1 MSHRPV
7 HCSNEVLQVRA
18 ALVHKSFDEWCDTLR
33 RYPLHYLHSQISSLD
48 YNEALPYPDLNMRP
62 ALYKVMEEKKSNG
75 ERLRKSKAPTT
86 IIHSSDETV
95 TYERH
100 KYGGKGQTILVSV

>member
-7 HCSNEVLQVRA
+7 PCTSEVRKVRA
-18 ALVHKSFDEWCDTLR
+18 ALVHKSVEEWCDILR
-33 RYPLHYLHSQISSLD
+33 RYPLSYLHNQISSLA
-48 YNEALPYPDLNMRP
+48 YNEALPYPDRNMRP
-62 ALYKVMEEKKSNG
+62 ALFKIMEEKRSNG
-75 ERLRKSKAPTT
+75 EQLRRSKPSTM